1 MAMRSIAMARR
12 WRPAVVME
20 FGLRS
25 FLRVQR
31 GRLPLLRYAAS
42 AAQDDRSQDIDWSS
56 WRAGGWQLTA
66 ENFRRSPLG
75 AYWKDV
81 PKHPL
86 AADDFMGR
94 QAIFSKLMALEPI
107 SKIFGPSQIH
117 GLPTRHFFWGYSA
130 QLDWQWRTGRLGD
143 ANGRISSDS
152 WFGAMNYSLCVVPL
166 AAALDAGLVS
176 TKEVESVDF
185 EEAERKE
192 FAAARA
198 EWVRFWRSLQ
208 SRAKEPE
215 PLTTEEHDKLR
226 AHVWTCHMS
235 SLHAARPLYQALLEP
250 LPLDERRFCEGWTC
264 FVDLLAAIR
273 FRTDLDF
280 LFTTGAGYLPL
291 QLPEDISRRHALD
304 VQDWELQRMRQSTKV
319 AQQVGRMS
327 SYSLSLLVSLWRRAT
342 RRLHRR
348 ERAHE
353 IVQELGR
360 PEVKPQ
366 LMAILRLLGWFVW
379 P

>member
-1 MAMRSIAMARR
+1 MVRR
-12 WRPAVVME
+12 WRPATVVME
-20 FGLRS
+20 FGVRS
-25 FLRVQR
+25 FFRVHH
-31 GRLPLLRYAAS
+31 GRLPLVRCVVS
-42 AAQDDRSQDIDWSS
+42 AAQDIDWSS
-56 WRAGGWQLTA
+56 WRGGGWQLTA
-66 ENFRRSPLG
+66 DNFQRSPLG

-81 PKHPL
+81 PNHPL
-86 AADDFMGR
+86 AAYDFMGR
-94 QAIFSKLMALEPI
+94 QAIFAKLMGLEPI
-107 SKIFGPSQIH
+107 AKIFGTSQIH

-130 QLDWQWRTGRLGD
+130 QLDWQWRTGRLGN
-143 ANGRISSDS
+143 ANVGGIGGDS

-176 TKEVESVDF
+176 SKEVESVDF
-185 EEAERKE
+185 EEADRKE

-198 EWVRFWRSLQ
+198 EWARFWRYLQ
-208 SRAKEPE
+208 SRAKEQE
-215 PLTTEEHDKLR
+215 PLTTEEHDNLR
-226 AHVWTCHMS
+226 ARVWSCHMS
-235 SLHAARPLYQALLEP
+235 SLHAASPLYQPLLEP

-319 AQQVGRMS
+319 AQKVGRMS
-327 SYSLSLLVSLWRRAT
+327 SHSLSLLVSLWRRAT

-353 IVQELGR
+353 IVQGLGR

-366 LMAILRLLGWFVW
+366 LMALMRLLGWFLW